1 MKEERARQIAAFL
14 HVQGWGNCQRA
25 PLAGDA
31 SFRRYERLRRGADR
45 AVLMDAPPPQENV
58 RPFIAIDR
66 LLAGAGLAAPAIH
79 GADEQAGLLLLEDM
93 GDDTYTRLL
102 ARGEPET
109 KLYELAVD
117 LLIELRQRLPVARLA
132 SVPMFE
138 EAAALRQVRLLLEWY
153 WPATQAGPVSPAA
166 AAEFETAWGSVFA
179 LWQRTP
185 RTLVLFDYH
194 VDNLMLLAGRSGVAS
209 VGLLDFQD
217 AVVGPGSFDL
227 VSLIDDARRDVA
239 PELRPTSDGTLSR
252 GLSRSRPRRFRCRLC
267 RQRGPAPYQD
277 PWHLHTALPARW
289 QAVLSCLHPA
299 RLAPARGPAC
309 PSRSGAAGRLVC
321 TLPAARKTQRSH
333 RQRPRADASSPTAE
347 SDYPSASGSA
357 AKIAL
362 MYQPKTA
369 MILAAGLAT
378 RLRPLSSNRPKALME
393 VAGKTADR
401 SRPRPAGGGGRHAR
415 GGQHPLPGRPDRAP
429 SRRPQAAGNRDLP

>member
-1 MKEERARQIAAFL
+1 VKEERARQIAAFL

-117 LLIELRQRLPVARLA
+117 LLIELRKRLPVARLA
-132 SVPMFE
+132 GVPMFE

-239 PELRPTSDGTLSR
+239 PELGQHLMARYLAAFPDLDRAGFAAAYAASGAQRHTRILGT
-252 GLSRSRPRRFRCRLC
+252 FTRLC
-267 RQRGPAPYQD
+267 RRDGKPSYLAFIPRVWRQLEAQ
-277 PWHLHTALPARW
+277 LA
-289 QAVLSCLHPA
+289 HPD
-299 RLAPARGPAC
+299 LAPL
-309 PSRSGAAGRLVC
+309 AGWFAHH
-321 TLPAARKTQRSH
+321 LPPEK
-333 RQRPRADASSPTAE
+333 RAV
-347 SDYPSASGSA
+347 PSAA
-357 AKIAL
+357 A
-362 MYQPKTA
+362 
-369 MILAAGLAT
+369 
-378 RLRPLSSNRPKALME
+378 
-393 VAGKTADR
+393 
-401 SRPRPAGGGGRHAR
+401 
-415 GGQHPLPGRPDRAP
+415 
-429 SRRPQAAGNRDLP
+429 